1 MSASGIAPTFIRL
14 PEVRRRTG
22 LGKTTIY
29 DWMKEDR
36 FPKSLHLGGNIVVW
50 VESEIDA
57 WLEAKMAT
65 REGGMASA
73 A

>member
-1 MSASGIAPTFIRL
+1 MTGSGAAPTFIRL

-29 DWMKEDR
+29 DWMKEGR

-57 WLEAKMAT
+57 WLEAKVAT
-65 REGGMASA
+65 REGGIASA